1 GRFSTWPVPVA
12 MMNTVASTEYIIEW
26 INGNVGDELDVDV
39 LEEKMAE
46 YATLPVAT
54 SPYTEEG
61 LEIPHFRLI
70 MMDFLTYGE
79 EHIIN

>member
-1 GRFSTWPVPVA
+1 LKKKLA
-12 MMNTVASTEYIIEW
+12 
-26 INGNVGDELDVDV
+26 D
-39 LEEKMAE
+39 
-46 YATLPVAT
+46 YAKLSVTT